1 MKGTYILLIEIED
14 DIDTRV
20 GKLGNIF
27 FKKGFYVYIGSGLSG
42 LEQRVNRHL
51 RNDKKI
57 HWHIDYLLRSAKVD
71 SVYYKESNEKE
82 ECKFARPFSK
92 LKVVDNF
99 GSSDCKCKSHLFFG
113 SKKEIKSIINSL
125 DMTPYC

>member
-1 MKGTYILLIEIED
+1 MNGTYILLIEVED
-14 DIDTRV
+14 DIDIQV

-51 RNDKKI
+51 RNDKKM
-57 HWHIDYLLRSAKVD
+57 HWHIDYLLINAKVD

-82 ECKFARPFSK
+82 ECKIVKSFSK
-92 LKVVDNF
+92 LKTVDNF

-113 SKKEIKSIINSL
+113 SKNEIKSIINSL
-125 DMTPYC
+125 DVAYYC